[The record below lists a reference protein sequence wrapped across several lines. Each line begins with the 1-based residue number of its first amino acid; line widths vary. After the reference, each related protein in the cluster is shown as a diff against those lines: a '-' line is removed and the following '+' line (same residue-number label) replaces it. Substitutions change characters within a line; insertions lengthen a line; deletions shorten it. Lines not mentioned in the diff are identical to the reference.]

1 IMINIIQRRIQKT
14 LSKLTQKEPQDNGDF
29 AKRIIYRHKVFWS
42 DADAE
47 LVRNSPLYE
56 GITIEQLK
64 STKHWQRKLSNKY
77 NARVFAQKFGC
88 RVPQLYWKGRDLK
101 ELSFRN
107 LPDQYVI
114 RPTIGHSCK
123 MVFLMDK
130 HMNHM
135 DSCFYSDEQLK
146 DVMQET
152 LDKNSHQEF
161 LIEEFLR
168 SEKGEYKIPVDYKLS
183 LFNGELAVIDVINRM
198 SPKTGLSS
206 CYDENWNMIECIGK
220 QYQRSAYQAPP
231 ACLPEII
238 NWGKKLSKAYEI
250 FVRIDFYATD
260 KGAVFGEFTPTPG
273 KGNGFTPEADIM
285 LLNYWDKFCCGQI

>member
-1 IMINIIQRRIQKT
+1 MISILQKQIKQT
-14 LSKLTQKEPQDNGDF
+14 LSMLTENKSQDFGDF
-29 AKRIIYRHKVFWS
+29 AKRIMHRHKVFWN

-47 LVRNSPLYE
+47 LVRNTPINESAA
-56 GITIEQLK
+56 IEQLK

-77 NARVFAQKFGC
+77 NARVFAQQFGC
-88 RVPQLYWKGRDLK
+88 RVPQLYWKGRNLQ
-101 ELSFRN
+101 ELNFHD
-107 LPDQYVI
+107 LPDQFVI

-135 DSCFYSDEQLK
+135 DNCFYSDEQLK
-146 DVMQET
+146 ETMQEAI
-152 LDKNSHQEF
+152 DKNPYQEF
-161 LIEEFLR
+161 LIEEFIR

-183 LFNGELAVIDVINRM
+183 LFNGQLAVIDVINRL
-198 SPKTGLSS
+198 SPKTGSSS

-220 QYQRSAYQAPP
+220 LYQHSAYQAPP
-231 ACLPEII
+231 ACLHEII
-238 NWGKKLSKAYEI
+238 NWGKKLSRAYEI

-273 KGNGFTPEADIM
+273 KGNGFTPEADKM
-285 LLNYWDKFCCGQI
+285 LLNYWDKYCYGKI